1 MPLSPAALLPAAE
14 LRDLDGRPWALQ
26 EAWAG
31 GEALFLI
38 GHSDC
43 RTTRLTLPWVDLIQ
57 RRRAPGT
64 TVLAILQDDA
74 AAALALRD
82 ALDLELPLLLESN
95 PYPLAKALGVAVVP
109 TLFHVARDG
118 RLASVVEAF
127 DKEALEALAARF
139 GAALLFAPDDTQ
151 PPRRPG

>member
-1 MPLSPAALLPAAE
+1 MPLLPAAPFPAAE
-14 LRDLDGRPWALQ
+14 LRDLDGRPWALH
-26 EAWAG
+26 EAWAA

-43 RTTRLTLPWVDLIQ
+43 RTTRLTLPWVDRIQ

-64 TVLAILQDDA
+64 TVVAVLQDDVA
-74 AAALALRD
+74 AARALRD
-82 ALDLELPLLLESN
+82 ELELELPLRLESD
-95 PYPLAKALGVAVVP
+95 PYPLAAALGVAVVP

-127 DKEALEALAARF
+127 DKDALESLAARF
-139 GAALLFAPDDTQ
+139 GAAPLFAPDDTQ